1 MARDAVCI
9 GEALID
15 FVPTEPGVSLADA
28 LSFRKAAG
36 GAPANVAVGLARL
49 GVSTSF
55 IGVVGDDPFG
65 EHLVK
70 TLAAAGVGVEAVQRT
85 SDAPTSLAFVSP
97 LPDGGGDFVFYRQP
111 GADTLLSTGDVDRDL
126 IAGARFVHFGSIG
139 LADEPSRSA
148 TLHAVDCARGSD
160 CRTSCD
166 VNLRLRLWPGARCGK
181 GGAPARAA
189 ACERRQALGGRAG
202 VRRRHPGS
210 PAIGLKALWHDELE
224 LAVVTHGEKGC
235 TWVTRETSRHVEAF
249 DVDQVD
255 PTGAGDG
262 FTAGLLA
269 EHHRRS
275 GLHRGRD
282 AALHRLPFRQRRR
295 CVDGVGLGGN
305 SGAAGTGRRRAAD
318 ERALTARRNP
328 AAPVRGLSPSAGDG
342 ATGIPT
348 TDSGTYAR

>member
-1 MARDAVCI
+1 MARDVVCI

-15 FVPTEPGVSLADA
+15 FVPTEPDVSLADA

-85 SDAPTSLAFVSP
+85 SDALTSLAFVSP

-111 GADTLLSTGDVDRDL
+111 GADTLLSTEHVDRALVAD
-126 IAGARFVHFGSIG
+126 ARFVHFGSIG
-139 LADEPSRSA
+139 LIDEPSRSA
-148 TLHAVDCARGSD
+148 TLHAADCARGSD

-166 VNLRLRLWPGARCGK
+166 VNLRLRLWPGPDA
-181 GGAPARAA
+181 ARAGL
-189 ACERRQALGGRAG
+189 RLALRHANVVKLSEAELEFVAG
-202 VRRRHPGS
+202 TRDPR
-210 PAIGLKALWHDELE
+210 IGLEALWHDELE

-235 TWVTRETSRHVEAF
+235 TWVTRGTSRHVESL

-269 EHHRRS
+269 SIIGDPEC
-275 GLHRGRD
+275 LRD
-282 AALHRLPFRQRRR
+282 ATRLSMACRFANA
-295 CVDGVGLGGN
+295 VG
-305 SGAAGTGRRRAAD
+305 
-318 ERALTARRNP
+318 ALTVSGWGGIP
-328 AAPVRGLSPSAGDG
+328 ALPVREDVERLMNAP
-342 ATGIPT
+342 
-348 TDSGTYAR
+348 